1 MYYSSSIHFSA
12 ATALWETSSDSKHF
26 ANSSIGLKNMYN
38 ALNSPRHC
46 GVCSFILAVKFL
58 NTGRIS
64 TALVNSVCSSP
75 SPVDGSFIAG
85 ITVRVNEPLTF
96 LPQKTY
102 FETKYYHYDWLFI
115 RGYPQTFPLSLF
127 LPQILLERKSLSGN
141 MSFRYNCNDIPH
153 QQKYIAVK
161 KIDEVGWKQHI

>member
-12 ATALWETSSDSKHF
+12 ATALWETSSDCKHF

-64 TALVNSVCSSP
+64 TELVNSVCSSP

-102 FETKYYHYDWLFI
+102 FETKYYHYDLWLSTDVSSFSFPSSDSPGKKKFI
-115 RGYPQTFPLSLF
+115 RKHVFQTQLQRHPT
-127 LPQILLERKSLSGN
+127 PAETH
-141 MSFRYNCNDIPH
+141 CC
-153 QQKYIAVK
+153 K
-161 KIDEVGWKQHI
+161 KKK